1 MASETFSRG
10 LNPYLDQSVTH
21 PDLGPEVGRNS
32 RYSSFLYPPTLLP
45 FYALVARLDVT
56 IASWGGPPPLSLLLF
71 GGATLAALLLMLL
84 SRPLIVH
91 VQRGQIDLALAS
103 IAVLAYRR
111 DYRWT
116 AAVLLALAAFAK
128 IAPAVLL
135 ISFVVPTRDWGF
147 GICFALAS
155 LGIAGVSLLVV
166 SPALYGFC
174 ITDVMPHPLG
184 AILALVAL
192 AWIGLTESA
201 ESKLPETCNPSPVS

>member
-1 MASETFSRG
+1 
-10 LNPYLDQSVTH
+10 
-21 PDLGPEVGRNS
+21 
-32 RYSSFLYPPTLLP
+32 
-45 FYALVARLDVT
+45 
-56 IASWGGPPPLSLLLF
+56 
-71 GGATLAALLLMLL
+71 MLL

-201 ESKLPETCNPSPVS
+201 ESKLPETCNPSPAS